1 MSKAK
6 IFLILVLFLIMLIII
21 FHKQLLLFYSHI
33 FIENDNNGGADAIIL
48 LRGDSSSIAL
58 KAKELSSK
66 SYFIIDGKPISE
78 KYSDMF
84 LSEAQKKK
92 IILNEHNIDAK
103 VLNSFLAVNRF
114 DEALEVVKIL
124 KENSFSHIILVGGTL
139 SSKRTKFVFEYM
151 LNRSELSNVTV
162 DYVCATTIP
171 VDWYKKESYLIAHLL
186 EPFMWLFYLGM
197 LNRY

>member
-1 MSKAK
+1 MAS
-6 IFLILVLFLIMLIII
+6 
-21 FHKQLLLFYSHI
+21 FYSSI
-33 FIENDNNGGADAIIL
+33 FVENSNLDSSDAIIL

-84 LSEAQKKK
+84 LSQAYKKK
-92 IILNEHNIDAK
+92 IILNEHNISSK
-103 VLNSFLAVNRF
+103 ILNSFSAVNRF
-114 DEALEVVKIL
+114 DEALEVLKIL
-124 KENSFSHIILVGGTL
+124 EENDFSHIILVGGTI
-139 SSKRTKFVFEYM
+139 SSRRTKLVFEYI
-151 LNRSELSNVTV
+151 LNRGGFSNVKV
-162 DYVCATTIP
+162 DYVCTTTIP
-171 VDWYKKESYLIAHLL
+171 VDWYKKESFLIAHLL

>member
-1 MSKAK
+1 MSKTK
-6 IFLILVLFLIMLIII
+6 LFLIFIIFLFMTIII
-21 FHKQLLLFYSHI
+21 FNKQLLVFYSSL
-33 FIENDNNGGADAIIL
+33 FIETKYQKSSDAVIL
-48 LRGDSSSIAL
+48 LRGDANSIAL

-66 SYFIIDGKPISE
+66 SYFIIDGKQISE

-92 IILNEHNIDAK
+92 IILNENGTHAK
-103 VLNSFLAVNRF
+103 ILNSFLAVNRF
-114 DEALEVVKIL
+114 DEALEVIKIL
-124 KENSFSHIILVGGTL
+124 KENNLSHILLVGGTI
-139 SSKRTKFVFEYM
+139 SSRRTKLVFEYM
-151 LNRSELSNVTV
+151 LNRSGFSNVKV
-162 DYVCATTIP
+162 DYACATTIP